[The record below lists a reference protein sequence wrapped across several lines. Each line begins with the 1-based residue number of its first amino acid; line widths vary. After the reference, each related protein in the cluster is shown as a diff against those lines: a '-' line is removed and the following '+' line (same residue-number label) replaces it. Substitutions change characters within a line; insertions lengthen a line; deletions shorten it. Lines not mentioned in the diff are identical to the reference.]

1 LKAYLI
7 DSPAGLFLLEKTGKI
22 SERALF
28 AHNPT
33 DAAVQLKQVLNG
45 ELPADSSAFVQRL
58 SRLELDLITV
68 DSEPLARLAR
78 SIVKSEVV
86 QDEKDPTISKLRNR
100 LPSILVRLRIIESKD
115 EYEQFVRDVSLAL
128 AKTAITEVTTK
139 RDLYAIQ
146 TVRSIEDLDKILNLL
161 AGRVREWYGL
171 HFPELDRL
179 VEKHD
184 SYIRLVHS
192 LGSRESF
199 SFDALAKLGI
209 PQDKATQISA
219 SAEKSSG
226 AEMSG
231 TDLEWLREVCGTVLE
246 LYGLREAAEKY
257 TDKIMGE
264 VAPNMTSVL
273 GAVLSAKLI
282 SMAGGL
288 ENVAKMP
295 SSTLQVLGAEKA
307 LFRTL
312 KTGARPPKHGIIFQY
327 AAIHQSPKW
336 LRGKIARAV
345 AGKLAIA
352 ARMDVYGG
360 GDKGQALKEALD
372 KKIVDLKG
380 RYQSPPHKREH
391 GNTWRPPA
399 QDVRRDVLGGP
410 RRQREIGHPQPGS
423 RDNRLRGRYRK
434 DRR

>member
-7 DSPAGLFLLEKTGKI
+7 DSPAGLFLIEKTGKI

-33 DAAVQLKQVLNG
+33 DAAAQLKQVLNG
-45 ELPADSSAFVQRL
+45 ELPKESSSFGQRL
-58 SRLELDLITV
+58 SQLELDLVTV

-78 SIVKSEVV
+78 SMVKSEVV
-86 QDEKDPTISKLRNR
+86 QDENDSTISKLRNR

-171 HFPELDRL
+171 HFPELDRMM
-179 VEKHD
+179 EKHD

-199 SFDALAKLGI
+199 SFDALTKLGI
-209 PQDKATQISA
+209 PKDKATQISA

-327 AAIHQSPKW
+327 APIHQSPKW
-336 LRGKIARAV
+336 LRGKVARAV

-391 GNTWRPPA
+391 GKTWRPPA

-410 RRQREIGHPQPGS
+410 RGQREIGHPQPGS

>member
-1 LKAYLI
+1 MKAYLI

-33 DAAVQLKQVLNG
+33 DAAAQLKQVLNG

-58 SRLELDLITV
+58 SQLELDLITV

-86 QDEKDPTISKLRNR
+86 QDENDPTISKLRNR

-327 AAIHQSPKW
+327 APIHQSPKW

-360 GDKGQALKEALD
+360 GDKGQVLKEALD

-391 GNTWRPPA
+391 GQTWRPPA

-410 RRQREIGHPQPGS
+410 RGQREIGHPQPGS

>member
-1 LKAYLI
+1 
-7 DSPAGLFLLEKTGKI
+7 
-22 SERALF
+22 
-28 AHNPT
+28 
-33 DAAVQLKQVLNG
+33 
-45 ELPADSSAFVQRL
+45 
-58 SRLELDLITV
+58 
-68 DSEPLARLAR
+68 
-78 SIVKSEVV
+78 
-86 QDEKDPTISKLRNR
+86 
-100 LPSILVRLRIIESKD
+100 
-115 EYEQFVRDVSLAL
+115 
-128 AKTAITEVTTK
+128 
-139 RDLYAIQ
+139 
-146 TVRSIEDLDKILNLL
+146 
-161 AGRVREWYGL
+161 
-171 HFPELDRL
+171 
-179 VEKHD
+179 
-184 SYIRLVHS
+184 
-192 LGSRESF
+192 
-199 SFDALAKLGI
+199 
-209 PQDKATQISA
+209 
-219 SAEKSSG
+219 
-226 AEMSG
+226 
-231 TDLEWLREVCGTVLE
+231 VLE

-327 AAIHQSPKW
+327 APIHQSPKW

-360 GDKGQALKEALD
+360 GDKGQVLKEALD

-391 GNTWRPPA
+391 GQTWRPPA

-410 RRQREIGHPQPGS
+410 RGQREIGHPQPGS

>member
-1 LKAYLI
+1 MKAYLI
-7 DSPAGLFLLEKTGKI
+7 DSPAGLFLIEKTGKI

-33 DAAVQLKQVLNG
+33 DAAAQLKQVLNG
-45 ELPADSSAFVQRL
+45 ELPKESSSFGQRL
-58 SRLELDLITV
+58 SQLELDLVTV

-78 SIVKSEVV
+78 SMVKSEVV
-86 QDEKDPTISKLRNR
+86 QDENDSTISKLRNR

-282 SMAGGL
+282 SIAGGL

-307 LFRTL
+307 LFRTI

-327 AAIHQSPKW
+327 APIHQSPKW

-391 GNTWRPPA
+391 GKTWGPPA

-410 RRQREIGHPQPGS
+410 RGQREIGHPQPGS

>member
-1 LKAYLI
+1 MKAYLI
-7 DSPAGLFLLEKTGKI
+7 DSPAGLFLVEKTGKI

-28 AHNPT
+28 AHNPS
-33 DAAVQLKQVLNG
+33 DAAAQLKQVLSG
-45 ELPADSSAFVQRL
+45 ELPPESSAFGQRL
-58 SRLELDLITV
+58 SQLELDQVTV

-78 SIVKSEVV
+78 SIVKAEVV
-86 QDEKDPTISKLRNR
+86 EDENDPTVSKLRNR

-115 EYEQFVRDVSLAL
+115 EYEQFVRDVSLEL
-128 AKTAITEVTTK
+128 AKTAITEATTK

-192 LGSRESF
+192 LGARDSF
-199 SFDALAKLGI
+199 SYDALTKLGI

-226 AEMSG
+226 AEMTG
-231 TDLEWLREVCGTVLE
+231 TDLEWLRQVCGTVLE

-288 ENVAKMP
+288 ENIAKMP

-312 KTGARPPKHGIIFQY
+312 KTGARPPKHGVIFQY
-327 AAIHQSPKW
+327 APIHQSPKW

-352 ARMDVYGG
+352 ARMDAYGG
-360 GDKGQALKEALD
+360 GDKGQGLKDALE

-380 RYQSPPHKREH
+380 RYQGPPRKREH
-391 GNTWRPPA
+391 GRTWRP
-399 QDVRRDVLGGP
+399 QTQEVRRDILGTSRGRGETGHTQPGP
-410 RRQREIGHPQPGS
+410 R
-423 RDNRLRGRYRK
+423 DDRLRGRHRK

>member
-1 LKAYLI
+1 
-7 DSPAGLFLLEKTGKI
+7 
-22 SERALF
+22 
-28 AHNPT
+28 
-33 DAAVQLKQVLNG
+33 
-45 ELPADSSAFVQRL
+45 
-58 SRLELDLITV
+58 
-68 DSEPLARLAR
+68 
-78 SIVKSEVV
+78 
-86 QDEKDPTISKLRNR
+86 
-100 LPSILVRLRIIESKD
+100 
-115 EYEQFVRDVSLAL
+115 
-128 AKTAITEVTTK
+128 
-139 RDLYAIQ
+139 
-146 TVRSIEDLDKILNLL
+146 
-161 AGRVREWYGL
+161 
-171 HFPELDRL
+171 L

-192 LGSRESF
+192 LGARDSF
-199 SFDALAKLGI
+199 SYDALTKLGI

-226 AEMSG
+226 AEMTG
-231 TDLEWLREVCGTVLE
+231 TDLEWLRQVCGTVLE

-288 ENVAKMP
+288 ENIAKMP

-312 KTGARPPKHGIIFQY
+312 KTGARPPKHGVIFQY
-327 AAIHQSPKW
+327 APIHQSPKW

-352 ARMDVYGG
+352 ARMDAYGG
-360 GDKGQALKEALD
+360 GDKGQGLKDALE

-380 RYQSPPHKREH
+380 RYQGLPRGGEWHHRQSRERH
-391 GNTWRPPA
+391 RRREGTSLLRR
-399 QDVRRDVLGGP
+399 VRS
-410 RRQREIGHPQPGS
+410 EII
-423 RDNRLRGRYRK
+423 
-434 DRR
+434 

>member
-22 SERALF
+22 SEKALF
-28 AHNPT
+28 AHNPS
-33 DAAVQLKQVLNG
+33 DAAAQMRQVQNG
-45 ELPADSSAFVQRL
+45 ELPPASSAFGQRL
-58 SRLELDLITV
+58 SELELDLVTV

-86 QDEKDPTISKLRNR
+86 QDEGDPTISKLRNR

-115 EYEQFVRDVSLAL
+115 EYEQFVRDVSLEL
-128 AKTAITEVTTK
+128 AKTAITEATTK

-184 SYIRLVHS
+184 SYIRLVQS
-192 LGSRESF
+192 LGARESF
-199 SFDALAKLGI
+199 SYDALTKLGI

-226 AEMSG
+226 AKMTG

-246 LYGLREAAEKY
+246 LYSLREAAEKY

-288 ENVAKMP
+288 ENIAKMP

-327 AAIHQSPKW
+327 APIHQSPKW

-352 ARMDVYGG
+352 ARMDAYGG
-360 GDKGQALKEALD
+360 GDKGQGLKEALE
-372 KKIVDLKG
+372 KKIMDLKG
-380 RYQSPPHKREH
+380 RYQGPPHRRQHEK
-391 GNTWRPPA
+391 TWGPPA
-399 QDVRRDVLGGP
+399 QDARRDILAGP
-410 RRQREIGHPQPGS
+410 RGRGEIGHAQPGP
-423 RDNRLRGRYRK
+423 RDHRLRGRHRK